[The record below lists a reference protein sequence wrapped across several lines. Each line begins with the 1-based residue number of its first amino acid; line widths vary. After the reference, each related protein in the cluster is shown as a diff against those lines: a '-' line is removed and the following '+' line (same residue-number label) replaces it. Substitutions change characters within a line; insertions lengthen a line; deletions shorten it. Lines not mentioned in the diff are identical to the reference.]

1 VFIIAGQDVR
11 MRSLSVRSPG
21 ALARRLL
28 ALAFGLG
35 CLFAGETLAQSPDTR
50 CVAPK
55 RLEIGVIW
63 DSARGVV
70 ADLGREMAT
79 PGFNQGCPLVMSSQA
94 PGRESHRWTFY
105 GRAGILNYKNEL
117 GSHDDAGGFGIK
129 RTGPKVGTITF
140 GIRKEF

>member
-1 VFIIAGQDVR
+1 
-11 MRSLSVRSPG
+11 MRSSSVRRPD
-21 ALARRLL
+21 AFARRLL
-28 ALAFGLG
+28 ALALGVG
-35 CLFAGETLAQSPDTR
+35 CLHAGEALAQSRDAR
-50 CVAPK
+50 CVAPN
-55 RLEIGVIW
+55 RLEIGVVW

-79 PGFNQGCPLVMSSQA
+79 PGFNQGCPLVMSPQT
-94 PGRESHRWTFY
+94 PGRETHRWTFY

-140 GIRKEF
+140 GIRKQF